1 MANLTL
7 VTPIPPQVICKGEV
21 FAVSMH
27 VHDDGANFHWTNAGF
42 TPKGYITVGT
52 VKAAARAARTGR
64 LCIMSTPF
72 MAHRPEPRKR
82 STHALRVRVSAP
94 PSAGLPAH
102 QAQPSAGHASL
113 AHKPHPHWHGGHR

>member
-27 VHDDGANFHWTNAGF
+27 VHDDGANLHWTTSGL

-52 VKAAARAARTGR
+52 VKLEGTSFVVNASGGTATVSWTAAQTLTVDANSWGTIVLYADPTSGSENRHIATIFARITAEA
-64 LCIMSTPF
+64 IP
-72 MAHRPEPRKR
+72 
-82 STHALRVRVSAP
+82 
-94 PSAGLPAH
+94 
-102 QAQPSAGHASL
+102 
-113 AHKPHPHWHGGHR
+113 

>member
-27 VHDDGANFHWTNAGF
+27 VHDDGSNLHWTTSGL

-52 VKAAARAARTGR
+52 VKLEGTGSVVNAGGGTATVSWTAAQTLTVDANSWGTIVLYADPTSGSENRHIATIFARITAES
-64 LCIMSTPF
+64 IP
-72 MAHRPEPRKR
+72 
-82 STHALRVRVSAP
+82 
-94 PSAGLPAH
+94 
-102 QAQPSAGHASL
+102 
-113 AHKPHPHWHGGHR
+113 

>member
-27 VHDDGANFHWTNAGF
+27 VHDDGANLHWTTAGF

-52 VKAAARAARTGR
+52 VKLEGTGSVVNAGGGTATVSWTAAQTLTVDANSWGTIVLYADPTVGSENRHIATIFARITAEA
-64 LCIMSTPF
+64 IP
-72 MAHRPEPRKR
+72 
-82 STHALRVRVSAP
+82 
-94 PSAGLPAH
+94 
-102 QAQPSAGHASL
+102 
-113 AHKPHPHWHGGHR
+113 

>member
-27 VHDDGANFHWTNAGF
+27 VHDDGANLHWTTSGL

-52 VKAAARAARTGR
+52 VKLEGTGVVVNAGGGTATVSWTAAQTLTVDANAWGTIVLYADPTSGSENRHIATIFARITAES
-64 LCIMSTPF
+64 IP
-72 MAHRPEPRKR
+72 
-82 STHALRVRVSAP
+82 
-94 PSAGLPAH
+94 
-102 QAQPSAGHASL
+102 
-113 AHKPHPHWHGGHR
+113 